1 MLVSKHSDFIQVVV
15 IGRSAQKRVAFIGAA
30 ILAGLSDP
38 ALSQAQNRL
47 LRDAL
52 RRIRISRCAH
62 TPASILPCLVAD
74 HYGIC
79 SRHQWRGS

>member
-47 LRDAL
+47 LREDAL
-52 RRIRISRCAH
+52 RRIRMSRSVH
-62 TPASILPCLVAD
+62 TRAADATPPNLCGGASLL
-74 HYGIC
+74 
-79 SRHQWRGS
+79 